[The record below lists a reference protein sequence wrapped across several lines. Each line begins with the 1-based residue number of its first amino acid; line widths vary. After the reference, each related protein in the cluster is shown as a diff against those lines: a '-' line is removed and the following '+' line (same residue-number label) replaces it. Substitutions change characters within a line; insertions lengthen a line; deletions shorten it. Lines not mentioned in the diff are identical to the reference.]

1 MLEILLLVQYY
12 LEVYTKEKNSRT
24 GMIHRFWIDSEIFR
38 MHRDSSGIDSEPRF
52 LQQIALWSSFY
63 LHTQMLMKKSAKE
76 RLCDRLSL

>member
-1 MLEILLLVQYY
+1 
-12 LEVYTKEKNSRT
+12 
-24 GMIHRFWIDSEIFR
+24 MIHRFWIDSEIFR

-76 RLCDRLSL
+76 RLCDRWVCNFTSAQNAFMTGD